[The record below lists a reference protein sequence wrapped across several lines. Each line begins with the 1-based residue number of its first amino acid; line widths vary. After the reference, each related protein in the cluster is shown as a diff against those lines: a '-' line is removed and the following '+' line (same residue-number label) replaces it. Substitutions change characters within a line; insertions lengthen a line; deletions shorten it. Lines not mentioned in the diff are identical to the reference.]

1 MLSLRLII
9 LFAVVLFKITIFLFR
24 ILGKVLGW
32 ILGIFGWL
40 FLAGLAVTVFG
51 LAAIAAPILLIAGGA
66 ALISAAAS

>member
-1 MLSLRLII
+1 MLSLILII

-51 LAAIAAPILLIAGGA
+51 LAAIAAPSLLIAGGA

>member
-1 MLSLRLII
+1 

>member
-1 MLSLRLII
+1 MLSLILII